1 MASSQQS
8 TMPPV
13 GGDSQQSAMPGGG
26 WRQTARN
33 VAVADGTLTA
43 ELQKVDGSWV
53 EASVELAG
61 DSSQCELDNI
71 DGVFAPTQPSA
82 RLSTARTPTEEG
94 LEYPHDKQDQESQHD
109 EEGQDEQDDEALEQ
123 MEAELESIASQ
134 LADDDQHESS
144 QPPEPEPS
152 PADEAAAAE
161 IAKEVAELRAQ
172 AEKAIAPAGPVI
184 QAAEAALASLSAG
197 SLTELK
203 ALRSPPE
210 AVVMVTSAT
219 LILTAGKPQ
228 VPEDLSWA
236 AAQKM
241 LGNAGQFLDS
251 LLHFDKDHVDE
262 VLVAAV
268 EAKFLSDPGF
278 DPENIR
284 SQSGAAAALC
294 SWCINMCK
302 YCRIYQLVA
311 PKRAALAAVS
321 NSDKYYMQLFV

>member
-1 MASSQQS
+1 
-8 TMPPV
+8 
-13 GGDSQQSAMPGGG
+13 
-26 WRQTARN
+26 
-33 VAVADGTLTA
+33 
-43 ELQKVDGSWV
+43 
-53 EASVELAG
+53 
-61 DSSQCELDNI
+61 
-71 DGVFAPTQPSA
+71 
-82 RLSTARTPTEEG
+82 
-94 LEYPHDKQDQESQHD
+94 
-109 EEGQDEQDDEALEQ
+109 
-123 MEAELESIASQ
+123 MEAGS
-134 LADDDQHESS
+134 
-144 QPPEPEPS
+144 S

-161 IAKEVAELRAQ
+161 IAKEVAELQ
-172 AEKAIAPAGPVI
+172 AEAKKLMAPAGPII
-184 QAAEAALASLSAG
+184 QAAEAALKSLDTG
-197 SLTELK
+197 SLTELRE
-203 ALRSPPE
+203 ASPPE

-294 SWCINMCK
+294 SWCINLCK